1 MSGENGRRLGWGML
15 LAGLMAAGQA
25 PAHAQDRLVGAGRLS
40 TGVMAEGMRFKG
52 LLRLDQGT
60 AGDSVVVRELG
71 QLLLPVSAVMPLGPS
86 WTLDLS
92 THYTATA
99 VTVEAGG
106 QARRTHLAGPG
117 DVRLR
122 VVGRVRDEAVLVTAG
137 LNLPSGMARLTPDG
151 VDALRVGAAPMLGLG
166 SPPATSGAGGTLGV
180 VLARSIKGW
189 AVAAGSSYE
198 QRGRFQPVA
207 ARLLGTTPESFTPGG
222 AVRATLGADRLLG
235 AHRLMVNAAA
245 NLFLDDILTA
255 PEAGATSRVRP
266 GEVLSL
272 DAELQLAV
280 PGLRETALWGS
291 VRRRGAFAR
300 NGVPLAGSQALYVDG
315 GWRGSVPVQ
324 AGLDVV
330 TALDVRWQSGMLV
343 NPGVLTM
350 GGTAATGTLGLS
362 WRHRGRALE
371 PFVRAQGGNLRQR
384 LGRNSLP
391 LADSDFFGM
400 TVGVLLST
408 PF

>member
-1 MSGENGRRLGWGML
+1 VLPVIL
-15 LAGLMAAGQA
+15 VAALMGGGGGA
-25 PAHAQDRLVGAGRLS
+25 AHAQDRLVGAGRLV
-40 TGVMAEGMRFKG
+40 TGVMAEGMRFNG
-52 LLRLDQGT
+52 LLRLDQVT
-60 AGDSVVVRELG
+60 AGDSMVVRELG
-71 QLLLPVSAVMPLGPS
+71 QVLLPVTAVMPVGS
-86 WTLDLS
+86 QWTLDLA

-99 VTVEAGG
+99 VTVEDGA
-106 QARRTHLAGPG
+106 ASRRLHLAGPG

-122 VVGRVRDEAVLVTAG
+122 VVGRLRDDAVLVTAG
-137 LNLPSGMARLTPDG
+137 VNLPAGMARLTPEG

-180 VLARSIKGW
+180 VLARTIKGW
-189 AVAAGSSYE
+189 AVAAGTSYE
-198 QRGRFQPVA
+198 QRGQFQPVA

-222 AVRATLGADRLLG
+222 AIRGTLGADRLLG
-235 AHRLMVNAAA
+235 AHRLMVNVAA
-245 NLFLDDILTA
+245 NLFLDDILAA
-255 PEAGATSRVRP
+255 PVSGTSARVRP

-280 PGLRETALWGS
+280 PGLRETAVWGS
-291 VRRRGAFAR
+291 LRRRGTFAR
-300 NGVPLAGSQALYVDG
+300 DGNPLEGSQGYYVDG

-330 TALDVRWQSGMLV
+330 TALDLRWQSGMLV

-384 LGRNSLP
+384 LGRSGLP

-400 TVGVLLST
+400 SVGVLLST

>member
-1 MSGENGRRLGWGML
+1 
-15 LAGLMAAGQA
+15 
-25 PAHAQDRLVGAGRLS
+25 
-40 TGVMAEGMRFKG
+40 
-52 LLRLDQGT
+52 
-60 AGDSVVVRELG
+60 
-71 QLLLPVSAVMPLGPS
+71 
-86 WTLDLS
+86 
-92 THYTATA
+92 
-99 VTVEAGG
+99 
-106 QARRTHLAGPG
+106 
-117 DVRLR
+117 VRLR

-189 AVAAGSSYE
+189 AVAVGSSYE

-222 AVRATLGADRLLG
+222 AVRATLG
-235 AHRLMVNAAA
+235 
-245 NLFLDDILTA
+245 
-255 PEAGATSRVRP
+255 
-266 GEVLSL
+266 
-272 DAELQLAV
+272 
-280 PGLRETALWGS
+280 
-291 VRRRGAFAR
+291 
-300 NGVPLAGSQALYVDG
+300 
-315 GWRGSVPVQ
+315 
-324 AGLDVV
+324 
-330 TALDVRWQSGMLV
+330 
-343 NPGVLTM
+343 
-350 GGTAATGTLGLS
+350 LS

-384 LGRNSLP
+384 LGRNGLP